1 MIFYSLENSNVPY
14 ILSFRFHVKMMAP
27 DLFPGDLII
36 FYFFHRDKSEKKAKV
51 YEGVETD
58 DVTII
63 DKEKKKK
70 EPRPSLMKTIG
81 RVYGWMFLLSFVFK
95 IIQDV
100 CVFTQPQLLK

>member
-1 MIFYSLENSNVPY
+1 MVTL
-14 ILSFRFHVKMMAP
+14 
-27 DLFPGDLII
+27 LFLQKLLTT
-36 FYFFHRDKSEKKAKV
+36 FCFFFHRTKCEKKSRD

-70 EPRPSLMKTIG
+70 EPRPSVVKTIG
-81 RVYGWMFLLSFVFK
+81 RVFGKMFFISFLFK
-95 IIQDV
+95 IVQDV